1 MIFCRFQQFLEL
13 ANTFI
18 AKGFSETRPFMHF
31 NKHIFKS
38 KYLQKY
44 VNKEVLFSKRSKFN
58 VNFKNVIQIPENVF
72 GFEDNGI

>member
-1 MIFCRFQQFLEL
+1 
-13 ANTFI
+13 
-18 AKGFSETRPFMHF
+18 MHF

-58 VNFKNVIQIPENVF
+58 VNFKNVIQIPQNVF